1 MKNLAILLV
10 VLMAGA
16 MGLKAST
23 LTSFEVVK
31 QGVSITMPQADE
43 KPCPADCKCE
53 NCTKKDGKTGEC
65 PKKAECKSADAAT
78 KSADCKKG
86 EAKSGCCAGAKAST
100 TTPESKESTD
110 KK

>member
-10 VLMAGA
+10 VLLTGT

-23 LTSFEVVK
+23 IKAYADVK

-65 PKKAECKSADAAT
+65 PKKAECQKADNAT
-78 KSADCKKG
+78 KTTDCKKG
-86 EAKSGCCAGAKAST
+86 EAKTGCCAGAKAST
-100 TTPESKESTD
+100 TTETKESTD